1 MKKIFTKLMLWA
13 VAATALVSCE
23 NNFEEQ
29 APVAGL
35 TQTVTLTAEK
45 PTEVRTELIGGVPYW
60 KAEDA
65 IGVYTQT
72 VKDADYYK
80 FTNDATG
87 DALTTS
93 FTGTTA
99 VANTLFVFY
108 PYDSCN
114 GISADG
120 AKVLFPATQSPT
132 ATSFDGKADIMLA
145 KPVTLD
151 EEGKQLSGLEFA
163 RVGAIVKIVLKGD
176 ISSLAGQHISSLTM
190 TAASSLVGR
199 AYLDVEKQEL
209 GKLYDESKSNS
220 VMATYPAAS
229 TQYEV
234 NGKNATYV
242 IVYPQVLEAG
252 NTLTITATT
261 EDYDI
266 KKDITVPAD
275 GIDLVQGVVTT
286 LNVSL
291 AADHITKRETVEWVD
306 NAYNLVPSTT
316 NLNIGDKVVFVAA
329 AYDKA
334 MGTQNSNNRAAVTV
348 TKNDNKT
355 VGIDSDVTI
364 FTVVEGNS
372 EGTFA
377 FQSSEG
383 YICVAS
389 SEKNYLRQETTLTAN
404 SSWSVNIA
412 EGIAT
417 VKAQGSYTHNW
428 LRFNPTNNP
437 PIFSCYA
444 TGQTDIAI
452 YKLVGEYVPSA
463 PAITLSIADVIVEH
477 DETSGEAT
485 VIATN
490 GDGWAIEA
498 TTEDTWVSNLAYS
511 NGKITFTTEAN
522 NDEAARTATVTV
534 TATKADYEDVTTTF
548 TITQNAKSAEGDD
561 AATWTLVTSAS
572 SLAAGDQIIIAAK
585 DSNYAIGPDKGNNRE
600 AVAITK
606 SGNTLVNPSNS
617 VEIITLEAGTVTN
630 TFAFKT
636 SKNYYLYAA
645 SSSSNYLK
653 SKESKDANGSWLI
666 TIESSGNATIKAQGT
681 YTRNWLR
688 KNSSSAL
695 FACYSSG
702 QNDVVIYKLVGG
714 NGGGS
719 TPEPEPEPATPV
731 LSINP
736 TILNFDAAA
745 GSKNI
750 ECTIDIEVS
759 GQNVTA
765 TENVD
770 WLTTSVS
777 GKTVTITAT
786 ENKATTTRT
795 ATVTIAYANAESKK
809 VTVNQAAAE
818 NTGGGETTAKTYTL
832 TIGTSSFNSTSYA
845 ANNNEKTSTAT
856 AADGSTMQVKWT
868 SNQVMLQS
876 SAMQWKKNEGY
887 IYNSTDLGTITE
899 ITINSSAGS
908 FTKYIGSSKQPTTN
922 GSGGFFQIKVGNATG
937 KTTSVVIKF
946 TK

>member
-60 KAEDA
+60 KADDA

-190 TAASSLVGR
+190 TATSSLVGR

-209 GKLYDESKSNS
+209 GKLYDGESNS

-234 NGKNATYV
+234 NGTNATYV

-261 EDYDI
+261 EEGYGI
-266 KKDITVPAD
+266 KKDIQVPAG
-275 GIDLVQGVVTT
+275 GIDLVQGAVTT

-291 AADHITKRETVEWVD
+291 TADHITEPETVEWVD

-329 AYDKA
+329 ASDKA

-383 YICVAS
+383 YICAAS
-389 SEKNYLRQETTLTAN
+389 SDKNYLRQETTLTAN

-490 GDGWAIEA
+490 GDGWAIKA
-498 TTEDTWVSNLAYS
+498 ATEDTWVSNLAYS
-511 NGKITFTTEAN
+511 NGKITFTTEPN
-522 NDEAARTATVTV
+522 EGEARTATVTV

-548 TITQNAKSAEGDD
+548 TITQKAKPAEGGNEGGTTEVVDV
-561 AATWTLVTSAS
+561 L
-572 SLAAGDQIIIAAK
+572 
-585 DSNYAIGPDKGNNRE
+585 NYAFTGISGSGYKDWSGKTGDSGAVYAGQSNAGVSYIQLRTTNSNSGIVTTTSGGKVRSITITWASNTGDGKTLDVYGKNSPYNSAADLFSSTASTKGTKIGTLTKGQ
-600 AVAITK
+600 
-606 SGNTLVNPSNS
+606 SNTLT
-617 VEIITLEAGTVTN
+617 ITGDYEYIGMRS
-630 TFAFKT
+630 T
-636 SKNYYLYAA
+636 SGAIY
-645 SSSSNYLK
+645 
-653 SKESKDANGSWLI
+653 I
-666 TIESSGNATIKAQGT
+666 TELGITWVS
-681 YTRNWLR
+681 
-688 KNSSSAL
+688 
-695 FACYSSG
+695 
-702 QNDVVIYKLVGG
+702 G

-719 TPEPEPEPATPV
+719 TPEPEPTTPKWGTVTAPAEV
-731 LSINP
+731 
-736 TILNFDAAA
+736 AAA
-745 GSKNI
+745 GGSTSI
-750 ECTIDIEVS
+750 SYSITD
-759 GQNVTA
+759 A
-765 TENVD
+765 TE
-770 WLTTSVS
+770 
-777 GKTVTITAT
+777 GKSAS
-786 ENKATTTRT
+786 ATTTADWITNFTYT
-795 ATVTIAYANAESKK
+795 ADK
-809 VTVNQAAAE
+809 VTFNVAANTGIAREAIVTLSYEGITETKDVTVKQAAG
-818 NTGGGETTAKTYTL
+818 NTGGGEGGNTEVTETLNIAGNTGVMSGSTSISWDSDNFTVTNTKTSSSNAIRTTDTSHYRAYQNSILTFAAKNGKKITKIVLTCESSYVEGIKGISGFTVSGTTATWTGSANEISGTL
-832 TIGTSSFNSTSYA
+832 TKQTRF
-845 ANNNEKTSTAT
+845 
-856 AADGSTMQVKWT
+856 
-868 SNQVMLQS
+868 
-876 SAMQWKKNEGY
+876 
-887 IYNSTDLGTITE
+887 
-899 ITINSSAGS
+899 
-908 FTKYIGSSKQPTTN
+908 SK
-922 GSGGFFQIKVGNATG
+922 A
-937 KTTSVVIKF
+937 VV
-946 TK
+946 TLE